1 MSYLS
6 IVKPHP
12 TFVVL
17 GDSAAYGTG
26 DEVQTG
32 VFRGWAG
39 FLSENFQEGCDYFNF
54 SRPGAKSSE
63 VAQVQLEKALKLN
76 PDICAVIVGGNDLLR
91 NGFDPILLHENL
103 QYICRNLLTIG
114 SEIIMVELHDPLQ
127 LLKLPKLLGRV
138 LNKRVNA
145 VNAVYRKIA
154 LEFELISVKTR
165 NIEDVHNLRNWH
177 IDRMHPGPAG
187 HFMLARNI
195 AEQLRR
201 RGWAISIPAKFE
213 VNIKSRSEKI
223 KWMLRNGT
231 PWFLKRSVDLL
242 PAAAILMVIE
252 SIKLLIEK
260 VKPAMVKSELSFLY
274 QIESDPERIELL
286 LAS

>member
-1 MSYLS
+1 MNLEL
-6 IVKPHP
+6 VKPHP

-63 VAQVQLEKALKLN
+63 VAEIQLEKALKLN

-91 NGFDPILLHENL
+91 NGFNPILLHENL
-103 QYICRNLLTIG
+103 QYICRNLLAIG
-114 SEIIMVELHDPLQ
+114 SEIVMVELHDPLQ

-154 LEFELISVKTR
+154 LEFEIVSVKTR
-165 NIEDVHNLRNWH
+165 SIEDVHNLGNWH

-195 AEQLRR
+195 AEQLRK
-201 RGWAISIPAKFE
+201 RGWAISIPAKLE
-213 VNIKSRSEKI
+213 VNVKSRSEKI

-242 PAAAILMVIE
+242 PAAAILI
-252 SIKLLIEK
+252 LIEAIK
-260 VKPAMVKSELSFLY
+260 VVMEKIKPAKVKSELSFLY
-274 QIESDPERIELL
+274 QIESDPAKIELL

>member
-1 MSYLS
+1 MSLS
-6 IVKPHP
+6 LVKPHP

-26 DEVQTG
+26 DEVHTG

-39 FLSENFQEGCDYFNF
+39 FLSENFQDGCDYFNF

-63 VAQVQLEKALKLN
+63 VAQIQLKKALEVN

-103 QYICRNLLTIG
+103 QYICRSLLAIG
-114 SEIIMVELHDPLQ
+114 SEIVMVELHDPLQ

-145 VNAVYRKIA
+145 VNTVYRKIA
-154 LEFELISVKTR
+154 LEFEIVSIKTR
-165 NIEDVHNLRNWH
+165 LIEDVHNPRNWH

-195 AEQLRR
+195 AEHLRK
-201 RGWAISIPAKFE
+201 RGWAISIPAKLE
-213 VNIKSRSEKI
+213 MSVKSRAEKV
-223 KWMLRNGT
+223 KWLLRNGT
-231 PWFLKRSVDLL
+231 PWFFKRSVDLL
-242 PAAAILMVIE
+242 PAALILMIIE
-252 SIKLLIEK
+252 AFKVLVEK
-260 VKPAMVKSELSFLY
+260 VKPRNSKSDLSFLY
-274 QIESDPERIELL
+274 QIESDPERIQLL

>member
-1 MSYLS
+1 MSLEL
-6 IVKPHP
+6 VKPHP

-54 SRPGAKSSE
+54 SRPGAKSTE
-63 VAQVQLEKALKLN
+63 VAEIQLEKALKLN

-91 NGFDPILLHENL
+91 NGFNPILLHENL
-103 QYICRNLLTIG
+103 QYICRSLLAIG
-114 SEIIMVELHDPLQ
+114 SEIVMVELHDPLQ

-154 LEFELISVKTR
+154 LEFEIVSVKTR
-165 NIEDVHNLRNWH
+165 SIEDVHNLRNWH

-195 AEQLRR
+195 AEQLRK
-201 RGWAISIPAKFE
+201 RGWAISIPAKLE
-213 VNIKSRSEKI
+213 VNVKSRSEKI

-252 SIKLLIEK
+252 SIKLIIEK
-260 VKPAMVKSELSFLY
+260 IKPAKAKSELSFLY
-274 QIESDPERIELL
+274 QIESDPAKIELL

>member
-1 MSYLS
+1 MSLEL
-6 IVKPHP
+6 VKPHP

-54 SRPGAKSSE
+54 SRPGAKSTE
-63 VAQVQLEKALKLN
+63 VAEIQLEKALKLN

-91 NGFDPILLHENL
+91 NGFNPILLHENL
-103 QYICRNLLTIG
+103 QYICRNLLAIG
-114 SEIIMVELHDPLQ
+114 SEIVMVELHDPLQ

-154 LEFELISVKTR
+154 LEFEIVSVKTR
-165 NIEDVHNLRNWH
+165 SIEDVHNLRNWH

-195 AEQLRR
+195 AEQLRK
-201 RGWAISIPAKFE
+201 RGWAISIPAKLE
-213 VNIKSRSEKI
+213 VNVKSRSEKI

-252 SIKLLIEK
+252 SIKLIIEK
-260 VKPAMVKSELSFLY
+260 IKPAKAKSELSFLY
-274 QIESDPERIELL
+274 QIESDPAKIELL

>member
-1 MSYLS
+1 MSLEL
-6 IVKPHP
+6 VKPHP

-54 SRPGAKSSE
+54 SRPGAKSTE
-63 VAQVQLEKALKLN
+63 VAEIQLEKALKLN

-91 NGFDPILLHENL
+91 NGFNPILLHENL
-103 QYICRNLLTIG
+103 QYICRSLLAIG
-114 SEIIMVELHDPLQ
+114 SEIVMVELHDPLQ

-154 LEFELISVKTR
+154 LEFEIVSVKTR
-165 NIEDVHNLRNWH
+165 SIEDVHNLRNWH

-195 AEQLRR
+195 AEQLRK
-201 RGWAISIPAKFE
+201 RGWAISIPAKLE
-213 VNIKSRSEKI
+213 VNVKSRSEKI

-252 SIKLLIEK
+252 SFKVIIEK
-260 VKPAMVKSELSFLY
+260 IKPAKVKSELSFLY
-274 QIESDPERIELL
+274 QIESDPAKIELL

>member
-1 MSYLS
+1 MNLEL
-6 IVKPHP
+6 VKPHP

-63 VAQVQLEKALKLN
+63 VAEIQLEKALKLN

-91 NGFDPILLHENL
+91 NGFNPILLHENL
-103 QYICRNLLTIG
+103 QYICRNLLAIG
-114 SEIIMVELHDPLQ
+114 SEIVMVELHDPLQ

-154 LEFELISVKTR
+154 LEFEIVSVKTR
-165 NIEDVHNLRNWH
+165 SIEDVHNLRNWH

-195 AEQLRR
+195 AEQLRK
-201 RGWAISIPAKFE
+201 RGWAISIPAKLE
-213 VNIKSRSEKI
+213 INVKSRAEKI

-242 PAAAILMVIE
+242 PAAAILILIEAIKVVIE
-252 SIKLLIEK
+252 KI
-260 VKPAMVKSELSFLY
+260 KPAKVKSELSFLY
-274 QIESDPERIELL
+274 QIESDPERIQLL

>member
-1 MSYLS
+1 
-6 IVKPHP
+6 
-12 TFVVL
+12 
-17 GDSAAYGTG
+17 
-26 DEVQTG
+26 
-32 VFRGWAG
+32 
-39 FLSENFQEGCDYFNF
+39 
-54 SRPGAKSSE
+54 
-63 VAQVQLEKALKLN
+63 
-76 PDICAVIVGGNDLLR
+76 LLR
-91 NGFDPILLHENL
+91 NGFNPILLHENL
-103 QYICRNLLTIG
+103 QYICRNLLAIG
-114 SEIIMVELHDPLQ
+114 SEIVMVELHDPLQ

-154 LEFELISVKTR
+154 LEFEIVSVKTR
-165 NIEDVHNLRNWH
+165 SIEDVHNLRNWH

-195 AEQLRR
+195 AEQLRK
-201 RGWAISIPAKFE
+201 RGWAISIPAKLE
-213 VNIKSRSEKI
+213 VNVKSRSEKI

-252 SIKLLIEK
+252 SIKLIIEK
-260 VKPAMVKSELSFLY
+260 IKPAKAKSELSFLY
-274 QIESDPERIELL
+274 QIESDPAKIELL